1 MIGATTTSE
10 YQKYIEKDAALERRF
25 AVVPVWEPTEEDTI
39 TILRGLKS
47 KYETHHGIK
56 ITDEALQTAV
66 KLAIQYIPDRKL
78 PDKAID
84 LIDEALSSVK
94 LSTISK
100 PVEVDIL
107 EKEIRSLEIELE
119 AKKSEKQGK
128 EKLEVLE
135 KEISEKKSHM
145 SEIES
150 AWKKEREIIQKTK
163 TLREEIQK
171 LELQKQEFE
180 RNSNFAEVAR
190 IQYGE
195 IPKKEQEIS
204 QIEQELHEFQK
215 THPSFL
221 RDRVEKEDIASVVAK
236 WTQIPV
242 NKLIESEKEKLLH
255 LEENLKKSVVWQDT
269 ALQAVS
275 NAIRRSRA
283 WLWDPNRP
291 IGSFLFLWPTWVGK
305 TQTAKALSEYL
316 FHDRDSFIRIDMSE
330 YMEKFSVQRLIGA
343 PPGYVWYEEWG
354 QLTQAVRKKPYSV
367 ILFDEIEKAHPDIFN
382 TLLQVLDDGRLTD
395 NKGRVVNFKNTIII
409 MTSNI
414 GSEKIQADVWKN
426 NVHLNKGVSD
436 SSGDLEI
443 FLHKE
448 LKKFFKP
455 EFLNRIDDIVIFQS
469 LSQEMTQEIIAL
481 LLEDVIK
488 ILEKRNIKATYSP
501 ELLRYLSKEWYNKD
515 FWARPS
521 KRLITSFILNEL
533 SKKILEWEISEW
545 ENIILD
551 IEEKKLKIKK
561 S

>member
-1 MIGATTTSE
+1 MEWQADAGNLLKPSLARGELHMIGATTTSE

-163 TLREEIQK
+163 THREEIQK

-269 ALQAVS
+269 ALIAVS

-291 IGSFLFLWPTWVGK
+291 IGSFLFLGPTWV
-305 TQTAKALSEYL
+305 
-316 FHDRDSFIRIDMSE
+316 
-330 YMEKFSVQRLIGA
+330 
-343 PPGYVWYEEWG
+343 W
-354 QLTQAVRKKPYSV
+354 
-367 ILFDEIEKAHPDIFN
+367 
-382 TLLQVLDDGRLTD
+382 
-395 NKGRVVNFKNTIII
+395 
-409 MTSNI
+409 
-414 GSEKIQADVWKN
+414 
-426 NVHLNKGVSD
+426 
-436 SSGDLEI
+436 
-443 FLHKE
+443 
-448 LKKFFKP
+448 
-455 EFLNRIDDIVIFQS
+455 
-469 LSQEMTQEIIAL
+469 
-481 LLEDVIK
+481 
-488 ILEKRNIKATYSP
+488 
-501 ELLRYLSKEWYNKD
+501 
-515 FWARPS
+515 
-521 KRLITSFILNEL
+521 
-533 SKKILEWEISEW
+533 
-545 ENIILD
+545 
-551 IEEKKLKIKK
+551 
-561 S
+561 